1 MEAHKAQENEEETE
15 DRGDAYIQEVY
26 TLRDIKGSSTG
37 KRIDR
42 KIHILRESIFILS
55 YISVTWKVNI
65 PAFTCICAS
74 T

>member
-26 TLRDIKGSSTG
+26 ALRDIKGSSTG

-42 KIHILRESIFILS
+42 KNIRLYKLKHYFQLLRFALDFEIR
-55 YISVTWKVNI
+55 
-65 PAFTCICAS
+65 PQ
-74 T
+74 

>member
-42 KIHILRESIFILS
+42 K
-55 YISVTWKVNI
+55 NI
-65 PAFTCICAS
+65 RL
-74 T
+74 

>member
-42 KIHILRESIFILS
+42 KKKLGQLKKCSNSECLRSAIEL
-55 YISVTWKVNI
+55 YK
-65 PAFTCICAS
+65 S
-74 T
+74 TIYHPGDI

>member
-42 KIHILRESIFILS
+42 KNIRLYKLKHYFQSLRFALDFEIR
-55 YISVTWKVNI
+55 
-65 PAFTCICAS
+65 PQ
-74 T
+74 